1 MSREAPLLGL
11 VGVGHWGRN
20 IVRTVS
26 ESRRAV
32 LAGAASRNP
41 RTADVVPRGC
51 RIFANWH
58 ELIADLDL
66 DGVIVATP
74 PALHPRIV
82 LSALEA
88 GLPVL
93 VEKPLALSVEEAR
106 GIRAR
111 ARALAGSVMVDHTHL
126 FHPAWT
132 ELKRRRPQLGPIRA
146 IRSVG
151 GNRGPF
157 RAETTVLW
165 DWGPHDISM
174 CIDLMEAV
182 PETVSA
188 RRLRAEQTPEGR
200 GELLRLDLGFATTR
214 AEIEIGNLMSTR
226 TRRFEVEFAGTTAV
240 IDDTAE
246 HKLRCGGRGIP
257 IAGTPPLTVVVE
269 AFVDAIIAD
278 SFDAQGLDL
287 AVQVVDTLEQCDAA
301 LEGEAR

>member
-1 MSREAPLLGL
+1 MKAGL
-11 VGVGHWGRN
+11 EVVTGDY
-20 IVRTVS
+20 
-26 ESRRAV
+26 V
-32 LAGAASRNP
+32 LFQ
-41 RTADVVPRGC
+41 D
-51 RIFANWH
+51 
-58 ELIADLDL
+58 ADLEYDPNEY
-66 DGVIVATP
+66 A
-74 PALHPRIV
+74 ALLKPVLRFDADIV
-82 LSALEA
+82 LGSRFIAPEFTRVHYFWHKVGNRLITFAFNLFNNTTFTDIYSSA
-88 GLPVL
+88 GL
-93 VEKPLALSVEEAR
+93 
-106 GIRAR
+106 
-111 ARALAGSVMVDHTHL
+111 VMVDHTYL
-126 FHPAWT
+126 FHPAWI
-132 ELKRRRPQLGPIRA
+132 ELKRRRPQLGPVRA

-174 CIDLMEAV
+174 CIDLMEGV

-269 AFVDAIIAD
+269 AFVDAIAAD
-278 SFDAQGLDL
+278 SFDEQGLDL